1 MKPQPAAGALID
13 GLETAG
19 IPYETIPHERTMT
32 ALAEARALGVEPAE
46 VAKTVVLTTP
56 SGFVRAVVPASE
68 KLDFEKV
75 RAALETKRVELL
87 TEAAL
92 ADAYPEFE
100 LGAVPPVGGSHE
112 DRVIV
117 DAGICDHE
125 FVLLEAGTHEGSVR
139 IASADLATHRSAIV
153 VDICAD

>member
-1 MKPQPAAGALID
+1 MTPHPAADALIE

-19 IPYETIPHERTMT
+19 IPYQTVPHERTMT

-46 VAKTVVLTTP
+46 VAKTVLLQTP
-56 SGFVRAVVPASE
+56 AGFVRAVIPASE
-68 KLDFEKV
+68 RVDLAKV
-75 RAALETKRVELL
+75 RKALEEQCVTLL

-100 LGAVPPVGGSHE
+100 LGAVPPLGGAHE
-112 DRVIV
+112 DRVVV
-117 DAGICDHE
+117 DTGVCDHE

-139 IASADLATHRSAIV
+139 IGSADLAAHRSACV
-153 VDICAD
+153 ADICAD